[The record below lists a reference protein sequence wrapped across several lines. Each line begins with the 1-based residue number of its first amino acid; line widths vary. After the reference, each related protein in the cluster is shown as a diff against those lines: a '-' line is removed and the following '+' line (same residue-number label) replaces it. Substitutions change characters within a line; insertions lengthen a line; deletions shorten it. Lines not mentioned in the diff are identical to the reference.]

1 MRKLIFAGII
11 TILAVITWTCY
22 LEHDTKKFIEEL
34 SQEPPPKQQV
44 NKQVNSTTK
53 DSRETPVGSI
63 GETTRAGQE
72 NTLALPPKEK
82 PKDGAQ
88 PNEIGAGTRS
98 EMDALD
104 SKQTPIDTGISPELK
119 KVFTEI
125 RPLYK
130 QMKEIVGEIGTG
142 NNQISKI
149 TQRQLE
155 ILSEVDSINDD
166 EIERELL
173 EEYNASIKLEQEI
186 GQAVI
191 RLQDELKPFVTEL
204 RRILSENG
212 FQSQLEFEKAHI
224 KTYETWESEQ

>member
-11 TILAVITWTCY
+11 TILAVIGWISY
-22 LEHDTKKFIEEL
+22 LRYDTKKFIEEL
-34 SQEPPPKQQV
+34 PQEPPPKQQV
-44 NKQVNSTTK
+44 NGTKK
-53 DSRETPVGSI
+53 DSSETLVDGV
-63 GETTRAGQE
+63 GETTQARQE
-72 NTLALPPKEK
+72 NTSALPSKEK

-88 PNEIGAGTRS
+88 PDEIGAGTGS
-98 EMDALD
+98 DVDALD
-104 SKQTPIDTGISPELK
+104 PEQTPLDTGISPELK

>member
-22 LEHDTKKFIEEL
+22 LEHDTKKFIEKL

-44 NKQVNSTTK
+44 NGTKK
-53 DSRETPVGSI
+53 DSSETPVGDI
-63 GETTRAGQE
+63 GETTQARQE
-72 NTLALPPKEK
+72 NTSALLSKED

-88 PNEIGAGTRS
+88 PDEIGAGTGS
-98 EMDALD
+98 DVDALD
-104 SKQTPIDTGISPELK
+104 PEQTPLDTGISPELK

>member
-22 LEHDTKKFIEEL
+22 LEHDTKKFIEKL

-44 NKQVNSTTK
+44 NGTKK
-53 DSRETPVGSI
+53 DSSETPVGDI
-63 GETTRAGQE
+63 GETTQARQE
-72 NTLALPPKEK
+72 NTSALPSKEN

-88 PNEIGAGTRS
+88 PDEIGAGTGS
-98 EMDALD
+98 DVDALD
-104 SKQTPIDTGISPELK
+104 PEQTPLDTGISPELK